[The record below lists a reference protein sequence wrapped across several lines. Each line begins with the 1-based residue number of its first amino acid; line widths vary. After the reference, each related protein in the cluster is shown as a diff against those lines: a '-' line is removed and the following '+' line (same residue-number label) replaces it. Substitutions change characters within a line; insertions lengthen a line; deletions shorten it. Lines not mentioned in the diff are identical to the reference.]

1 MQEAP
6 TLSNGHAEPAAPVK
20 AKKPRK
26 VKAEDKAIPIVPTVP
41 NLSGFYP
48 TEFNVLV
55 LPDDVDDVI
64 TTKGGVKLFKP
75 VDTAEKEKYAGQR
88 GRLIAVSPLA
98 FSYEKWPAGAV
109 PPQVGQKVI
118 FAKYSGVRM
127 ESKKDGREYLLV
139 KDKDIVCTEDE

>member
-6 TLSNGHAEPAAPVK
+6 ALSNGHAKPQPVK
-20 AKKPRK
+20 VKKPRK
-26 VKAEDKAIPIVPTVP
+26 SKAAVEIAYP
-41 NLSGFYP
+41 NLSGFSP
-48 TEFNVLV
+48 TEFNVLI

-88 GRLIAVSPLA
+88 GRVIAVSPLA
-98 FSYEKWPAGAV
+98 FSYERWPEGAA

-118 FAKYSGVRM
+118 FAKYSGIRM
-127 ESKKDGREYLLV
+127 ESKKDGREYLFV
-139 KDKDIVCTEDE
+139 KDKDIVSTEDE